1 MRTTK
6 QSRWDES
13 YLQIA
18 EIISKFSYDPK
29 YQVGAIVVNNQTGAI
44 VGLGYNGRGRGRPNE
59 RFSNETGKSGFAHA
73 EMNAI
78 ARVSWETS
86 ATYTLYTT
94 LSPCLVCAALILN
107 NPIVRVVY
115 RHAYKDSLDG
125 LNEVIAGLG
134 RENVTQHEP
143 EEAFKTAVTAPLSA
157 EPDCCET
164 DFQGEGPMCGLY

>member
-1 MRTTK
+1 MHTTK
-6 QSRWDES
+6 QSKWDES

-29 YQVGAIVVNNQTGAI
+29 YKVGAIVVNNLTGAI

-59 RFSNETGKSGFAHA
+59 RLSNETGKSGFAHA

-78 ARVSWETS
+78 ARVSWETM

-115 RHAYKDSLDG
+115 RRVYQDSLDG
-125 LNEVIAGLG
+125 INEVTAGLG
-134 RENVTQHEP
+134 RENVIQYAQQ
-143 EEAFKTAVTAPLSA
+143 EEVAQATLEQSA
-157 EPDCCET
+157 EESCCET
-164 DFQGEGPMCGLY
+164 TLAGEGPMCGLY